1 MSVTFGGGS
10 KQRTTQTRNV
20 APMSAQESLL
30 QSRNQMAA
38 MAQAQELQRAI
49 QAQQQFEQ
57 SPGYT
62 QMMGLGPQAA
72 QMLQQEM
79 SGQAPL
85 ISAPQQQA
93 LQQYFQSIMAPQLQQ
108 MQQTAAQEAGRRGMT
123 ISDSPIGNAY
133 LQNLANYNAQMGG
146 QQAGSALQLQGA
158 NRNMYQNTLNF
169 GNQLQQ
175 SAAQNRLALAQAQP
189 GSYNFGQ
196 QLAQNR
202 IQSAPVTTTT
212 TGTRAPA
219 YSFGANDILGAA
231 QTGLNLYA
239 GTGQNPITGSGKGG
253 QSGIRGVFGLGG

>member
-1 MSVTFGGGS
+1 MSVTFGGGQ
-10 KQRTTQTRNV
+10 KQRTTQQRQVAPPTAQEALLQTRNE
-20 APMSAQESLL
+20 Q
-30 QSRNQMAA
+30 AA
-38 MAQAQELQRAI
+38 MAQAQMLQ
-49 QAQQQFEQ
+49 QAMQQQQAFEQ
-57 SPGYT
+57 SPGYA

-72 QMLQQEM
+72 QMLQREM

-93 LQQYFQSIMAPQLQQ
+93 LQQYFQSIMAPQQQQ

-133 LQNLANYNAQMGG
+133 LQNLANYAAQMGG

-158 NRNMYQNTLNF
+158 NRGMYQNTLNF

-175 SAAQNRLALAQAQP
+175 AAAQNRLALAQAQP

-202 IQSAPVTTTT
+202 IQAAPTTTMQS
-212 TGTRAPA
+212 GTRAPSYNLGA
-219 YSFGANDILGAA
+219 SDAGNLLFGAGRNPRTGMGGL
-231 QTGLNLYA
+231 TGL
-239 GTGQNPITGSGKGG
+239 
-253 QSGIRGVFGLGG
+253 FGLGG